1 MDRKIHDYLEAGK
14 ALQRK
19 YDELKFGKLTKQVE
33 MVEKFKPITDSL
45 QSLNTNLTK
54 SVVPQSSSGKTLP
67 YILASALASG
77 KKIDKTFGVR
87 VDNDGLHVGNTT
99 ITITPENNI
108 QLDSDQ
114 SMYKGTPGLWELLTS
129 ENPQNYDRKDL
140 SNYEQIILRSY
151 AYKRNNDRHSKYN
164 KSSRGQKYRNIIKP
178 MLVKYHIVKSFLPPV
193 SEKPIEEED
202 DYEEEEDYFDASDIK
217 KEGSGLRKF
226 NTNHP
231 VEYVY
236 WNNVDEL
243 IERLCHLWGEV
254 QSGNSNPLLLNEIVN
269 IIQEFREL

>member
-1 MDRKIHDYLEAGK
+1 MDRKINDYLEAGK

-19 YDELKFGKLTKQVE
+19 YDELKFGKLTKRLD

-54 SVVPQSSSGKTLP
+54 AIPQSSSKTLP

-77 KKIDKTFGVR
+77 KKIDKVFGIR
-87 VDNDGLHVGNTT
+87 VDNNGMHIGNTT
-99 ITITPENNI
+99 ITVTPDNNI
-108 QLDSDQ
+108 LLDSDQ

-129 ENPQNYDRKDL
+129 EKPKDYDDIDL
-140 SNYEQIILRSY
+140 NNYEQIMLRSY
-151 AYKRNNDRHSKYN
+151 SYKRNNDPHSNYN
-164 KSSRGQKYRNIIKP
+164 KSSKGQKYRKIIKP
-178 MLVKYHIVKSFLPPV
+178 MLAKYHIPKTFLPPMI
-193 SEKPIEEED
+193 EKPADEAD
-202 DYEEEEDYFDASDIK
+202 DEEEEEDFFDAATDAK

-226 NTNHP
+226 NTNQP

-269 IIQEFREL
+269 IIQEFKEL